1 MTLLSTFDGREMLID
16 KTMRQSKKKKCTFCV
31 DKQQPA
37 TILCLI
43 LLFFL
48 SSCATQN
55 SGKLQSSAEITKIFE
70 DHQIQP
76 DYNYYFYGL
85 QGVPD
90 AIIGIQTNYSLRTD
104 QWRQVDLTAQTLKTW
119 ISRMQAVQL
128 VRPQGAWIL
137 DPEGNRVGIW
147 FSGMRQ
153 TAVRLQQNNRVVII
167 PPNQPKLRGIR

>member
-1 MTLLSTFDGREMLID
+1 MTLLSTFNGREMLID
-16 KTMRQSKKKKCTFCV
+16 KTKRQSKKSNCTFCV
-31 DKQQPA
+31 HKQQPA
-37 TILCLI
+37 VTLYLI

-55 SGKLQSSAEITKIFE
+55 SGKLQASTEITKIFE
-70 DHQIQP
+70 DHQILSV
-76 DYNYYFYGL
+76 YVYYYSGL
-85 QGVPD
+85 QGIPD
-90 AIIGIQTNYSLRTD
+90 AIIGIHSNYSLRTD

-137 DPEGNRVGIW
+137 NHEGNRVGIW

-167 PPNQPKLRGIR
+167 PPNPPKLRGIR

>member
-1 MTLLSTFDGREMLID
+1 MTLLSTFDGRYMLIH
-16 KTMRQSKKKKCTFCV
+16 KTKRQSQKSNCIFCV
-31 DKQQPA
+31 DRQQPA
-37 TILCLI
+37 VIVCLI

-70 DHQIQP
+70 DHQILS
-76 DYNYYFYGL
+76 DYVYFYSGL

-90 AIIGIQTNYSLRTD
+90 AIIGIQTNYSLRID
-104 QWRQVDLTAQTLKTW
+104 QWQSFNFTSLTLKTW

-128 VRPQGAWIL
+128 ISPQGAWIL

-153 TAVRLQQNNRVVII
+153 TAVRLQQNNRVII
-167 PPNQPKLRGIR
+167 APPKSSMMQRIR